1 MNDLTVVEPTS
12 ADIIRSRILT
22 IRGVQVMLDRDLAEL
37 YGVPTKVLNQAVKRN
52 IERFPERFMFQL
64 TKDEVP
70 DLRSQI
76 VTLNANTSLR
86 SQIVTLNKR
95 QGQHL
100 KYMPYA
106 FTEQGIAM
114 LSAVLKSETAIA
126 VSIRIMDVFVAMR
139 RSLASLAPL
148 LSRIEA
154 TERRQLKQE
163 DAQARNE
170 ERFKLILDAM
180 QDKKFPPQKVF
191 FDGQVYDAFEQMKKF
206 VRMAKTELIIIDPYF
221 DDSVLPLI
229 AQKRPN
235 VSVLVVKNTR
245 KNLLHAVDVAQF
257 NAQYNNTLTVKESVK
272 FHDRFLIID
281 KTTLIHGMRRRNAL
295 RFGGK
300 ICRRQTRRAPKRP
313 RCVAQPSWQ
322 EVFRVFIPRQV
333 KYSRHTGEDI
343 TGRGKRSL
351 IIQ

>member
-139 RSLASLAPL
+139 RALASLAPL

-191 FDGQVYDAFEQMKKF
+191 YDGQIYDAFEQMKKF

-221 DDSVLPLI
+221 ADCVLPLI
-229 AQKRPN
+229 AQKRQG
-235 VSVLVVKNTR
+235 VSVLAVKNSR
-245 KNLLHAVDVAQF
+245 NKLLHAVDVAKF
-257 NAQYNNTLTVKESVK
+257 NAQYANSLTVKTSDK

-281 KTTLIHGMRRRNAL
+281 KTTLIHVGASLNYL
-295 RFGGK
+295 GK
-300 ICRRQTRRAPKRP
+300 KCFAFSSLDK
-313 RCVAQPSWQ
+313 SN
-322 EVFRVFIPRQV
+322 IP
-333 KYSRHTGEDI
+333 DI
-343 TGRGKRSL
+343 LAKL
-351 IIQ
+351 